1 MSTYEI
7 WGLIGI
13 WFTGIATFSAAGI
26 ALYISLRVEKVE
38 LRILA
43 GLRVLMDELNSSDIV
58 WIEITNVRPR
68 LAVITGVSF
77 RIGRLKGTYTYAI
90 PTPAAV
96 AGRIPASLQDGQS
109 VTLTLQL
116 EWLKN
121 LAMHL
126 ADKIPEGELKV
137 AINSVMIVANTSS
150 GKTFLEKPEQ
160 PLIEHL
166 YKEAVKYLQTKIASG

>member
-1 MSTYEI
+1 MSTFEL
-7 WGLIGI
+7 WSLIGI
-13 WFTGIATFSAAGI
+13 YFTGIATFSAAGI
-26 ALYISLRVEKVE
+26 ALYIAHRGEKVG

-68 LAVITGVSF
+68 LTVVTGVSC
-77 RIGRLKGTYTYAI
+77 RISRLNGTYTYAV
-90 PTPAAV
+90 PSPAAI

-121 LAMHL
+121 LAKQL

-160 PLIEHL
+160 PIIDHL
-166 YKEAVKYLQTKIASG
+166 YEEAVKCVPPRN